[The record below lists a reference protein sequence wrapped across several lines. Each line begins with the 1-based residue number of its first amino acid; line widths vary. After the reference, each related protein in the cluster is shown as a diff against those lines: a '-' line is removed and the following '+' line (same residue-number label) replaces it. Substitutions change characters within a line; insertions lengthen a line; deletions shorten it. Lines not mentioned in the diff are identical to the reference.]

1 MLNPNQNRRGRLSA
15 AVAATAEL
23 TGTQFSA
30 AAMDMICEELAKYPE
45 DEALVA
51 LARCRREVTGRLTL
65 AAILDRLPADPRTT
79 WPTPNQAWAMVG
91 TADEARTLVAPQEA
105 MQAWGEVRELLQSD
119 DVAARMAFLDAYRR
133 KVELAKA
140 ENRAPQWTVSLGQ
153 DPGERYA
160 TLTRAV
166 EQGLLDRSHAESM
179 LERPI
184 ESKAL
189 PPARPNG
196 PGELRLLEGGRGQ
209 APKTK
214 PSATGPRDIEHAES
228 LRDLASQLAKAKSLD
243 APADPA
249 EMSRLLRQAFES
261 ENKPAPVVV
270 AAKGAAEAQEE
281 AMAAFRQREEGRHQ

>member
-1 MLNPNQNRRGRLSA
+1 MDVLEAKLS
-15 AVAATAEL
+15 
-23 TGTQFSA
+23 Q
-30 AAMDMICEELAKYPE
+30 YPE
-45 DEALVA
+45 HAVLVA
-51 LARCRREVTGRLTL
+51 LDRCLTEVTGRLTL
-65 AAILDRLPADPRTT
+65 AAIIERLPADPRTA

-214 PSATGPRDIEHAES
+214 PSATGPRDIEHAEL